1 MLAFPPGVD
10 RTPIG
15 GWLLS
20 NGSPEGRVRTDP
32 SRTLRLLLDFQ
43 SVHIA
48 VFRMRYRM
56 PDDDWVVF
64 AHGTERDDEREYDLP
79 ALPWGTL
86 VEHRFLYSSR
96 FDDAFRVALAF
107 AQDGEPLEGSP
118 LVVSGPGTGIAV
130 EGRVELV
137 EHLEEVEP

>member
-1 MLAFPPGVD
+1 M
-10 RTPIG
+10 
-15 GWLLS
+15 S
-20 NGSPEGRVRTDP
+20 NGLPRGRVCTDS

-48 VFRMRYRM
+48 VFRLRYRM
-56 PDDDWVVF
+56 PDEDWVVF
-64 AHGTERDDEREYDLP
+64 AHGTERDDERAYELP

-96 FDDAFRVALAF
+96 FDDEFRAALGF

-118 LVVSGPGTGIAV
+118 VVVSGPGSGIAV

-137 EHLEEVEP
+137 EHLEGVEP